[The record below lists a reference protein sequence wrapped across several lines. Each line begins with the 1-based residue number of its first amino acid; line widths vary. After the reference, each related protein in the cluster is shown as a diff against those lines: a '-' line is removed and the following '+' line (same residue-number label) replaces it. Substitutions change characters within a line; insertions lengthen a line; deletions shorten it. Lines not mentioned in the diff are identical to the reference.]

1 MKFISSSLRVKSVHA
16 PADRITMSENLQ
28 NLMDMT
34 RQEMRH
40 FMISLGEKSFH
51 GDQVMKWIYHRG
63 ADDFDFMTDINKRL
77 RAELKEKACIKA
89 PEISRE
95 QRSRDG
101 TIKWA
106 MKVGCQEIESVYIP
120 EDDRSTLCISTQVG
134 CPLNCGFC
142 STGKQGFNRNLTVS
156 EIIGQVWRATK
167 VLGFTNKTAE
177 RAITNV
183 VMMGMGEPL
192 LNFKNAVNA
201 ARILLD
207 DCGFGLSKRRVTIST
222 AGIVPALYDLTGEVD
237 VALALSL
244 HAPNDELRS
253 RIMPINDKYPIDQV
267 LAAVKNYL
275 AHSKGNHGRITIEY
289 VLLDQVNDQEKH
301 ARELAELLR
310 TIPCK
315 INLIPFNPHP
325 DSEYRKPSM
334 NRINRF
340 SAVLTEEGYTVV
352 IRKTRGDDI
361 DAACG
366 QLVGDVVNRLR
377 SGAV

>member
-1 MKFISSSLRVKSVHA
+1 M
-16 PADRITMSENLQ
+16 TENLV

-51 GDQVMKWIYHRG
+51 GDQVMKWIYHYG
-63 ADDFDFMTDINKRL
+63 ADDFDNMSDINKRL
-77 RAELKEKACIKA
+77 RAVLKEKACIKA

-120 EDDRSTLCISTQVG
+120 EDDRATLCISTQVG

-156 EIIGQVWRATK
+156 EIVGQVWRATK
-167 VLGFTNKTAE
+167 ILGFTNKTAE
-177 RAITNV
+177 RSVTNV

-192 LNFKNAVNA
+192 LNFTNSVNA
-201 ARILLD
+201 AKILLD

-222 AGIVPALYDLTGEVD
+222 AGIVPALDDLSKEVD

-244 HAPNDELRS
+244 HAPNDVLRS
-253 RIMPINDKYPIDQV
+253 RIMPINDKYPIAQV
-267 LAAVKNYL
+267 LAAVKRYI

-289 VLLDQVNDQEKH
+289 VLLDRVNDNEQE
-301 ARELAELLR
+301 ARQLINILR
-310 TIPCK
+310 DLPCK

-325 DSEYRKPSM
+325 DSEYQKPSG
-334 NRINRF
+334 NRINHF
-340 SAVLTEEGYTVV
+340 AKILLDAGYTVV
-352 IRKTRGDDI
+352 VRKTRGDDI

-377 SGAV
+377 RLPNSEE